1 MKIGEEILVHGY
13 IDEIRD
19 DIVIIKNSGG
29 YFGTP
34 IKEITK
40 MKDYKTILDVEKGLT
55 LFKNIMFD
63 KDTQDKF
70 IRDCKE
76 LGILDDEDINGDN

>member
-1 MKIGEEILVHGY
+1 MKIGEEILVHGF
-13 IDEIRD
+13 IDEIRE

-34 IKEITK
+34 ISEITK

-55 LFKNIMFD
+55 LFKNILFD
-63 KDTQDKF
+63 KETQDKF
-70 IRDCKE
+70 INDCKE
-76 LGILDDEDINGDN
+76 LGIEINEKDEDN